1 MQIANALTYNKD
13 IITSKKLTA
22 VIGVAFFVLATIL
35 GAYVRIPVM
44 GSPVPIT
51 LQTFFV
57 ILSGAVLGR
66 KLGSI
71 SQISYILLGVIGLPV
86 FQGASFGAA
95 YLAGPTGGYLIGF
108 VAAAYLTGR
117 LAAFAKRTIGHAI
130 AVFAA
135 GSLIILA
142 CGALWLASLYGA
154 GLKSSIAIGVLPFIP
169 GDLAKILAAAV
180 IFSAIAKR
188 SNRIFSA

>member
-1 MQIANALTYNKD
+1 MQTANSPAYNKD
-13 IITSKKLTA
+13 IITSRNLTA
-22 VIGVAFFVLATIL
+22 VIGVAFFVLVTIL
-35 GAYVRIPVM
+35 GAYVRIPVA

-57 ILSGAVLGR
+57 ILSGAVLGK
-66 KLGSI
+66 KLGSA

-95 YLAGPTGGYLIGF
+95 YLTGPTGGYLIGF

-117 LAAFAKRTIGHAI
+117 LATFAKRTIGHAI
-130 AVFAA
+130 AVFAT
-135 GSLIILA
+135 GSLVIYT

-154 GLKSSIAIGVLPFIP
+154 GLKNAFMMGILPFIP